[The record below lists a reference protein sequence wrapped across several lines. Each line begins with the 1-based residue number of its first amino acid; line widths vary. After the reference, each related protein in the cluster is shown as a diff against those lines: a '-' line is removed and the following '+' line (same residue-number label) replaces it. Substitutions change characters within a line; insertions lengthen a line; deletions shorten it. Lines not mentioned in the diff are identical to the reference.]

1 LVKPPQSTSDLRSEV
16 EVAIAAL
23 QIFRYA
29 CGLRPVFFLSWRFH
43 PSTSNELRSLT
54 LFAKSAAGAEF
65 RWRTLRRSNYRN
77 AIRSLLYD
85 RMVSELDDK
94 KTRNLGFRR
103 RFRHR
108 SFGVNR
114 NYQRDS
120 ALCFVLRKKKFS
132 YVQKRLAKNR
142 RYVDYLYLLQS
153 ASLIEL
159 FFTNDQMKFFLQEKI
174 IL

>member
-1 LVKPPQSTSDLRSEV
+1 VKPPQSTSDLRSEV

-23 QIFRYA
+23 QNFSLR
-29 CGLRPVFFLSWRFH
+29 LRPAACFFPQLGIR
-43 PSTSNELRSLT
+43 PSTSYELRSLT
-54 LFAKSAAGAEF
+54 LFAKSAAGARP

-77 AIRSLLYD
+77 AIGWLLYD

-103 RFRHR
+103 RFRRR
-108 SFGVNR
+108 SFDVNR
-114 NYQRDS
+114 NYQRVS

-142 RYVDYLYLLQS
+142 RDVDYLYLLQS